1 MTTHNRLIK
10 IQASL
15 TPKQAVL
22 LLISEA
28 QKTGSLQEYASKW
41 LKLPLAEFP
50 RSRINRQVAI
60 AVRTA
65 MKDQS
70 RELVE
75 KAVRAAAMEA
85 DFLMVLFFAINE
97 AILNDTE
104 CRQLR
109 LQLLQEQVLHRGESW
124 TDAEGKHWVGRL
136 LLAMAEVL
144 VLRAV
149 VEWIER
155 EHFCGN
161 QVLFSDAAH
170 ALEEE
175 FRLGHEVFATY
186 DRVVAGCP
194 NSSVDLGP
202 VSDRLKP
209 LIPFRASRLVAKAKS
224 DMLREF
230 TGHEAAV
237 PVMRRYF

>member
-75 KAVRAAAMEA
+75 KAVGAAAMEA
-85 DFLMVLFFAINE
+85 DFLMVLFFAIND

-109 LQLLQEQVLHRGESW
+109 LQLLQEQVLQAYQRLKSDE
-124 TDAEGKHWVGRL
+124 AVVGRARKALAIALTL
-136 LLAMAEVL
+136 LDE
-144 VLRAV
+144 
-149 VEWIER
+149 
-155 EHFCGN
+155 
-161 QVLFSDAAH
+161 SS
-170 ALEEE
+170 EEE
-175 FRLGHEVFATY
+175 RK
-186 DRVVAGCP
+186 
-194 NSSVDLGP
+194 SS
-202 VSDRLKP
+202 
-209 LIPFRASRLVAKAKS
+209 
-224 DMLREF
+224 
-230 TGHEAAV
+230 
-237 PVMRRYF
+237 